1 MELECVPNVTEGRDR
16 EVIQNLAKVIQT
28 TPHVKLLNVH
38 SDIDHNRSVYTFV
51 SPSGAVWEAAFRLT
65 ELAIQWID
73 IRKQKRGVHPFIGAV
88 DVIPFIPLGKFP
100 MREAARLAETL
111 GEHIADELNIPVYL
125 YGEAAKLPER
135 RNLANVRKGGF
146 DELTQSEKIQK
157 HPPDLGPKKFHKTAG
172 ATAVGARDFLIAYNI
187 NLATERIEIAQKI
200 AKSIREKDG
209 GFPGVKALGVPL
221 PSQKIVQVTMNVTD
235 HRSTRID
242 TIFQGVED
250 LARAENVEIK
260 ESELVGM
267 IPEEA
272 TFPNM
277 AGYLKLKNFSEAQ
290 ILRI

>member
-16 EVIQNLAKVIQT
+16 DVIQNLARSIET
-28 TPHVKLLNVH
+28 SPHVKLRNVH
-38 SDIDHNRSVYTFV
+38 SDSDHNRSVYTFTG
-51 SPSGAVWEAAFRLT
+51 PSGAVWEAAFRLT

-73 IRKQKRGVHPFIGAV
+73 IRKQRRGVHPFIGAV
-88 DVIPFIPLGKFP
+88 DVIPFIPLGQFP
-100 MREAARLAETL
+100 MTEAARLAETL
-111 GEHIADELNIPVYL
+111 GEHIADELDIPVYL
-125 YGEAAKLPER
+125 YGEAAKTPER

-146 DELTQSEKIQK
+146 DELTQSEKIRK

-187 NLATERIEIAQKI
+187 NLDTDRIEIAKKI
-200 AKSIREKDG
+200 AREIREKDG

-221 PSQKIVQVTMNVTD
+221 PSRKMVQVTMNVTD
-235 HRSTRID
+235 HRSIRID
-242 TIFQGVED
+242 KIFQRVED
-250 LARAENVEIK
+250 IARAENVEIM

-272 TFPNM
+272 AFPNM
-277 AGYLKLKNFSEAQ
+277 AGYLKLKDFSESQ